1 MHKKGFVTG
10 KMAPT
15 EITRRDGEEKKEM
28 AEKYFL
34 YFAKKDRRF
43 KPSVLILF

>member
-1 MHKKGFVTG
+1 MYKKGFVTG

-34 YFAKKDRRF
+34 YFGKKRQTF
-43 KPSVLILF
+43 